1 MRLKSIITVIAL
13 ILIMFMSAI
22 ESSIISLAL
31 PTIKQDLNAGNLIS
45 LIFTA
50 YFIALV
56 IANPIVG
63 ELLSRFKIIYVAIAG
78 LLLFSIGSFMCGLS
92 TNFTMLIISRVIQGF
107 GSGVLMSLSQIVPK
121 LAFEIPLRY
130 KIMGI
135 VGSVWGISSI
145 IGPLLGGGILE
156 FATWHWL
163 FYINIPIAIIA
174 IILVIWTFHF
184 PEEETV
190 AKSKF
195 DTKGLTLFY
204 VFIGLIMFALL
215 NQQLLLLNFL
225 SFILA
230 IVVAMCLFKV
240 EKHVSSPFL
249 PVVEFNRSITLVF
262 ITDLLTAICLMGF
275 NLYIPVYL
283 QEQLGLSPLQSGLV
297 IFPLSVAWITLNF
310 NLHLSV
316 AWITLNFN
324 LHRIEAKLSRKVI
337 YLLSFTLLLVSSII
351 ISFGIKLPV
360 LIAFVLILAGLS
372 FGYIYT
378 KDSVIVQEETSPL
391 QMKKMM
397 SFYGLTKNLG
407 ASIGSTIM
415 GYLYAIQSGIF
426 GPNLHNVLSAV
437 AVISIGLIVLWVVF
451 FKEQSSQS
459 KE

>member
-249 PVVEFNRSITLVF
+249 PVLEFNRSITLVF

-297 IFPLSVAWITLNF
+297 IFP
-310 NLHLSV
+310 LSV

>member
-1 MRLKSIITVIAL
+1 MRLKSIVTVIAL
-13 ILIMFMSAI
+13 ILIMFMAAI

-63 ELLSRFKIIYVAIAG
+63 ELLTRFKIIYIAIAG
-78 LLLFSIGSFMCGLS
+78 LTLFTVGSLMSGLS
-92 TNFTMLIISRVIQGF
+92 THFSMLVISRVIQGF
-107 GSGVLMSLSQIVPK
+107 GSGVMMSLSQIVPK

-174 IILVIWTFHF
+174 IILVVWTFHF

-195 DTKGLTLFY
+195 DTKGITLFY
-204 VFIGLIMFALL
+204 IFIGLIMFALL
-215 NQQLLLLNFL
+215 NQQHLYLNIIGFV
-225 SFILA
+225 LA
-230 IVVAMCLFKV
+230 ILVALRLFNV
-240 EKHVSSPFL
+240 EKKVSSPFL
-249 PVVEFNRSITLVF
+249 PVPEFNRMITLVF
-262 ITDLLTAICLMGF
+262 ITDLLTAVCLMGF

-310 NLHLSV
+310 NLH
-316 AWITLNFN
+316 
-324 LHRIEAKLSRKVI
+324 HIEAKLSRKVI
-337 YLLSFTLLLVSSII
+337 YLSSFTLLLLSSII
-351 ISFGIKLPV
+351 IAFGIKLPI
-360 LIAFVLILAGLS
+360 LIACVLILSGLS

-378 KDSVIVQEETSPL
+378 KDSVIVQEETSPI

-415 GYLYAIQSGIF
+415 GYLYALKSGLF
-426 GPNLHNVLSAV
+426 GANLHNILGVVSL
-437 AVISIGLIVLWVVF
+437 ISVGLIVVWLIF
-451 FKEQSSQS
+451 YREAASQTKE
-459 KE
+459 

>member
-204 VFIGLIMFALL
+204 VFIELIMFALL

-297 IFPLSVAWITLNF
+297 IFP
-310 NLHLSV
+310 LSV

>member
-1 MRLKSIITVIAL
+1 MRLKSIVTVIAL
-13 ILIMFMSAI
+13 ILIMFMAAI

-63 ELLSRFKIIYVAIAG
+63 ELLTRFKIIYIAIAG
-78 LLLFSIGSFMCGLS
+78 LTLFTVGSLMSGLS
-92 TNFTMLIISRVIQGF
+92 THFSMLIISRVIQGF
-107 GSGVLMSLSQIVPK
+107 GSGVTMSLSQIVPK

-174 IILVIWTFHF
+174 IILVVWTFHF

-195 DTKGLTLFY
+195 DTKGITLFY
-204 VFIGLIMFALL
+204 IFIGLIMFALL
-215 NQQLLLLNFL
+215 NQQHLYLNIIGFV
-225 SFILA
+225 LA
-230 IVVAMCLFKV
+230 ILVALRLFNV
-240 EKHVSSPFL
+240 EKKVSSPFL
-249 PVVEFNRSITLVF
+249 PVAEFNRMITLVF
-262 ITDLLTAICLMGF
+262 ITDLLTAVCLMGF

-310 NLHLSV
+310 NLH
-316 AWITLNFN
+316 
-324 LHRIEAKLSRKVI
+324 HIEAKLSRKVI
-337 YLLSFTLLLVSSII
+337 YLSSFTLLLLSSII
-351 ISFGIKLPV
+351 IAFGIKLPI
-360 LIAFVLILAGLS
+360 LIACVLILSGLS

-378 KDSVIVQEETSPL
+378 KDSVIVQEETSPI

-415 GYLYAIQSGIF
+415 GYLYALKSGLF
-426 GPNLHNVLSAV
+426 GANLHNILGVVSL
-437 AVISIGLIVLWVVF
+437 ISVGLIVVWLIF
-451 FKEQSSQS
+451 YREAASQTKE
-459 KE
+459 

>member
-1 MRLKSIITVIAL
+1 MRLKSIVTVIAL
-13 ILIMFMSAI
+13 ILIMFMAAI

-63 ELLSRFKIIYVAIAG
+63 ELLTRFKIIYIAIAG
-78 LLLFSIGSFMCGLS
+78 LTLFTVGSLMSGLS
-92 TNFTMLIISRVIQGF
+92 THFSMLVISRVIQGF
-107 GSGVLMSLSQIVPK
+107 GSGVMMSLSQIVPK
-121 LAFEIPLRY
+121 LAFEIPLLY

-174 IILVIWTFHF
+174 IILVVWTFHF

-195 DTKGLTLFY
+195 DTKGITLFY
-204 VFIGLIMFALL
+204 IFIGLIMFALL
-215 NQQLLLLNFL
+215 NQQHLYLNIIGFV
-225 SFILA
+225 LA
-230 IVVAMCLFKV
+230 ILVALRLFNV
-240 EKHVSSPFL
+240 EKKVSSPFL
-249 PVVEFNRSITLVF
+249 PVAEFNRMITLVF
-262 ITDLLTAICLMGF
+262 ITDLLTAVCLMGF

-310 NLHLSV
+310 NLH
-316 AWITLNFN
+316 
-324 LHRIEAKLSRKVI
+324 HIEAKLSRKVI
-337 YLLSFTLLLVSSII
+337 YLSSFTLLLLSSII
-351 ISFGIKLPV
+351 IAFGIKLPI
-360 LIAFVLILAGLS
+360 LIACVLILSGLS

-378 KDSVIVQEETSPL
+378 KDSVIVQEETSPI

-415 GYLYAIQSGIF
+415 GYLYALKSGLF
-426 GPNLHNVLSAV
+426 GANLHNILGVVSL
-437 AVISIGLIVLWVVF
+437 ISVGLIVVWLIF
-451 FKEQSSQS
+451 YREAASQTKE
-459 KE
+459 

>member
-190 AKSKF
+190 AKLKF

-297 IFPLSVAWITLNF
+297 IFP
-310 NLHLSV
+310 LSV

>member
-230 IVVAMCLFKV
+230 FVVAIRLFKV

-310 NLHLSV
+310 NLH
-316 AWITLNFN
+316 
-324 LHRIEAKLSRKVI
+324 RIEAKLSRKVI

-351 ISFGIKLPV
+351 ISFGIKLPL

-437 AVISIGLIVLWVVF
+437 VISIGLIVLWVVF

>member
-1 MRLKSIITVIAL
+1 MRLKSIVTVIAL
-13 ILIMFMSAI
+13 ILIMFMAAI

-63 ELLSRFKIIYVAIAG
+63 ELLTRFKIIYIAIAG
-78 LLLFSIGSFMCGLS
+78 LTLFTVGSLMSGLS
-92 TNFTMLIISRVIQGF
+92 THFSMLIISRVIQGF
-107 GSGVLMSLSQIVPK
+107 GSGVMMSLSQIVPK

-174 IILVIWTFHF
+174 IILIVWTFHF
-184 PEEETV
+184 PEEKTV

-195 DTKGLTLFY
+195 DTKGITLFY
-204 VFIGLIMFALL
+204 IFIGLIMFALL
-215 NQQLLLLNFL
+215 NQQHLYLNIIGFV
-225 SFILA
+225 LA
-230 IVVAMCLFKV
+230 ILVALRLFNV
-240 EKHVSSPFL
+240 EKKVSSPFL
-249 PVVEFNRSITLVF
+249 PVAEFNRMITLVF
-262 ITDLLTAICLMGF
+262 ITDLLTAVCLMGF

-310 NLHLSV
+310 NLH
-316 AWITLNFN
+316 
-324 LHRIEAKLSRKVI
+324 HIEAKLSRKVI
-337 YLLSFTLLLVSSII
+337 YLSSFTLLLLSSII
-351 ISFGIKLPV
+351 IAFGIKLPI
-360 LIAFVLILAGLS
+360 LIACVLILSGLS

-378 KDSVIVQEETSPL
+378 KDSVIVQEETSPI

-415 GYLYAIQSGIF
+415 GYLYALKSGLF
-426 GPNLHNVLSAV
+426 GANLHNILGVVSL
-437 AVISIGLIVLWVVF
+437 ISVGLIVVWLIF
-451 FKEQSSQS
+451 YREAASQTKE
-459 KE
+459 

>member
-107 GSGVLMSLSQIVPK
+107 RSGVLMSLSQIVPK

-310 NLHLSV
+310 NLH
-316 AWITLNFN
+316 
-324 LHRIEAKLSRKVI
+324 RIEAKLSRKVI

>member
-310 NLHLSV
+310 NLH
-316 AWITLNFN
+316 
-324 LHRIEAKLSRKVI
+324 RIEAKLSRKVI

-451 FKEQSSQS
+451 YKEQSSQS

>member
-145 IGPLLGGGILE
+145 IGTLLGGGILE

-310 NLHLSV
+310 NLH
-316 AWITLNFN
+316 
-324 LHRIEAKLSRKVI
+324 RIEAKLSRKVI

>member
-31 PTIKQDLNAGNLIS
+31 PTIKQDLNVGNLIS

-230 IVVAMCLFKV
+230 IVVAIRLFKV

-310 NLHLSV
+310 NLH
-316 AWITLNFN
+316 
-324 LHRIEAKLSRKVI
+324 RIEAKLSRKVI

-351 ISFGIKLPV
+351 ISFGIKLPL

-437 AVISIGLIVLWVVF
+437 VVISIGLIVLWVVF

>member
-13 ILIMFMSAI
+13 ILIMFMAAI

-63 ELLSRFKIIYVAIAG
+63 ELLSRFKIIYVAIVG

-184 PEEETV
+184 PEEETI

-215 NQQLLLLNFL
+215 NQQQLLLNFL

-230 IVVAMCLFKV
+230 IVVAMRLFKV

-310 NLHLSV
+310 NLH
-316 AWITLNFN
+316 
-324 LHRIEAKLSRKVI
+324 RIEAKLSRKVI
-337 YLLSFTLLLVSSII
+337 YLLSFTLLLVSSVI
-351 ISFGIKLPV
+351 ISFGIKLPI

>member
-1 MRLKSIITVIAL
+1 MRLKSIVTVIAL
-13 ILIMFMSAI
+13 ILIMFMAAI

-63 ELLSRFKIIYVAIAG
+63 ELLTRFKIIYIAIAG
-78 LLLFSIGSFMCGLS
+78 LTLFTVGSLMSGLS
-92 TNFTMLIISRVIQGF
+92 AHFSMLIISRVIQGF
-107 GSGVLMSLSQIVPK
+107 GSGVMMSLSQIVPK

-174 IILVIWTFHF
+174 IILVVWTFHF

-195 DTKGLTLFY
+195 DTKGITLFY
-204 VFIGLIMFALL
+204 IFIGLIMFALL
-215 NQQLLLLNFL
+215 NQQHLYLNIIGFV
-225 SFILA
+225 LA
-230 IVVAMCLFKV
+230 ILVALRLFNV
-240 EKHVSSPFL
+240 EKKVSSPFL
-249 PVVEFNRSITLVF
+249 PVAEFNRMITLVF
-262 ITDLLTAICLMGF
+262 ITDLLTAVCLMGF

-310 NLHLSV
+310 NLH
-316 AWITLNFN
+316 
-324 LHRIEAKLSRKVI
+324 HIEAKLSRKVI
-337 YLLSFTLLLVSSII
+337 YLSSFTLLLLSSII
-351 ISFGIKLPV
+351 IAFGIKLPI
-360 LIAFVLILAGLS
+360 LIACVLILSGLS

-378 KDSVIVQEETSPL
+378 KDSVIVQEETSPI

-415 GYLYAIQSGIF
+415 GYLYALKSGLF
-426 GPNLHNVLSAV
+426 GANLHNILGVVSL
-437 AVISIGLIVLWVVF
+437 ISVGLIVVWLIF
-451 FKEQSSQS
+451 YREAASQTKE
-459 KE
+459 

>member
-310 NLHLSV
+310 NLH
-316 AWITLNFN
+316 
-324 LHRIEAKLSRKVI
+324 RIEAKLSRKVI

-437 AVISIGLIVLWVVF
+437 AVISIGLIVLWVVC

>member
-297 IFPLSVAWITLNF
+297 IFPLSL
-310 NLHLSV
+310 

-372 FGYIYT
+372 FGYTYT
-378 KDSVIVQEETSPL
+378 KDRVIVQEETSPL

-426 GPNLHNVLSAV
+426 GPNITQCVKCCCCN
-437 AVISIGLIVLWVVF
+437 
-451 FKEQSSQS
+451 
-459 KE
+459 

>member
-1 MRLKSIITVIAL
+1 MRLKSIVTVIAL
-13 ILIMFMSAI
+13 ILIMFMAAI

-63 ELLSRFKIIYVAIAG
+63 ELLTRFKIIYIAIAG
-78 LLLFSIGSFMCGLS
+78 LTLFTVGSLMSGLS
-92 TNFTMLIISRVIQGF
+92 THFSMLIISRVIQGF
-107 GSGVLMSLSQIVPK
+107 GSGVMMSLSQIVPK

-163 FYINIPIAIIA
+163 FYINIPFAIIA
-174 IILVIWTFHF
+174 IILVVWTFHF
-184 PEEETV
+184 PEEKTV

-195 DTKGLTLFY
+195 DTKGITLFY
-204 VFIGLIMFALL
+204 IFIGLIMFALL
-215 NQQLLLLNFL
+215 NQQHLYLNIIGFV
-225 SFILA
+225 LA
-230 IVVAMCLFKV
+230 ILVALRLFNV
-240 EKHVSSPFL
+240 EKKVSSPFL
-249 PVVEFNRSITLVF
+249 PVAEFNRMITLVF
-262 ITDLLTAICLMGF
+262 ITDLLTAVCLMGF

-310 NLHLSV
+310 NLH
-316 AWITLNFN
+316 
-324 LHRIEAKLSRKVI
+324 HIEAKLSRKVI
-337 YLLSFTLLLVSSII
+337 YLSSFTLLLLLSSII
-351 ISFGIKLPV
+351 IAFGIKLPI
-360 LIAFVLILAGLS
+360 LIACVLILSGLS

-378 KDSVIVQEETSPL
+378 KDSVIVQEETSPI

-415 GYLYAIQSGIF
+415 GYLYALKSGLF
-426 GPNLHNVLSAV
+426 GANLHNILGVVSL
-437 AVISIGLIVLWVVF
+437 ISVGLIVVWLIF
-451 FKEQSSQS
+451 YREAASQTKE
-459 KE
+459 

>member
-310 NLHLSV
+310 NLH
-316 AWITLNFN
+316 
-324 LHRIEAKLSRKVI
+324 RIEAKLSRKVI

-426 GPNLHNVLSAV
+426 GPN
-437 AVISIGLIVLWVVF
+437 
-451 FKEQSSQS
+451 
-459 KE
+459 

>member
-1 MRLKSIITVIAL
+1 MRLKSIVTVIAL
-13 ILIMFMSAI
+13 ILIMFMAAI

-63 ELLSRFKIIYVAIAG
+63 ELLTRFKIIYIAIAG
-78 LLLFSIGSFMCGLS
+78 LTLFTVGSLMSGLS
-92 TNFTMLIISRVIQGF
+92 THFSMLIISRVIQGF
-107 GSGVLMSLSQIVPK
+107 GSGVMMSLSQIVPK

-163 FYINIPIAIIA
+163 FFINIPIAIIA
-174 IILVIWTFHF
+174 IILVVWTFHF
-184 PEEETV
+184 SEEETV

-195 DTKGLTLFY
+195 DTKGITLFY
-204 VFIGLIMFALL
+204 IFIGLIMFALL
-215 NQQLLLLNFL
+215 NQQHLYLNIIGFV
-225 SFILA
+225 LA
-230 IVVAMCLFKV
+230 ILIALRLFNV
-240 EKHVSSPFL
+240 EKKVSSPFL
-249 PVVEFNRSITLVF
+249 PVAEFNRMITLVF
-262 ITDLLTAICLMGF
+262 ITDLLTAVCLMGF

-310 NLHLSV
+310 NLH
-316 AWITLNFN
+316 
-324 LHRIEAKLSRKVI
+324 HIEAKLSRKVI
-337 YLLSFTLLLVSSII
+337 YLSSFTLLLLSSII
-351 ISFGIKLPV
+351 IAFGIKLPI
-360 LIAFVLILAGLS
+360 LIACVLILSGIS

-378 KDSVIVQEETSPL
+378 KDSVIVQEETSPI

-415 GYLYAIQSGIF
+415 GYLYALKSGLF
-426 GPNLHNVLSAV
+426 GANLHNILGVVSL
-437 AVISIGLIVLWVVF
+437 ISVGLIGVWIIF
-451 FKEQSSQS
+451 YREAASQTN
-459 KE
+459 E

>member
-1 MRLKSIITVIAL
+1 MRLKSIVTVIAL
-13 ILIMFMSAI
+13 ILIMFMAAI

-63 ELLSRFKIIYVAIAG
+63 ELLTRFKIIYIAIAG
-78 LLLFSIGSFMCGLS
+78 LTLFTVGSLMSGLS
-92 TNFTMLIISRVIQGF
+92 THFSMLVISRVIQGF
-107 GSGVLMSLSQIVPK
+107 GSGVMMSLSQIVPK

-174 IILVIWTFHF
+174 IILVVWTFHF

-195 DTKGLTLFY
+195 DTKGITLFY
-204 VFIGLIMFALL
+204 IFIGLIMFALL
-215 NQQLLLLNFL
+215 NQQHLYLNIIGFV
-225 SFILA
+225 LA
-230 IVVAMCLFKV
+230 ILVALRLFNV
-240 EKHVSSPFL
+240 EKKVSSPFL
-249 PVVEFNRSITLVF
+249 PVAEFNRMITLVF
-262 ITDLLTAICLMGF
+262 ITDLLTAVCLMGF

-310 NLHLSV
+310 NLH
-316 AWITLNFN
+316 
-324 LHRIEAKLSRKVI
+324 HIEAKLSRKVI
-337 YLLSFTLLLVSSII
+337 YLSSFTLLLLSSII
-351 ISFGIKLPV
+351 IAFGIKLPI
-360 LIAFVLILAGLS
+360 LIACVLILSGLS

-378 KDSVIVQEETSPL
+378 KDSVIVQEETSPI
-391 QMKKMM
+391 QMNKMM

-415 GYLYAIQSGIF
+415 GYLYALKSGLF
-426 GPNLHNVLSAV
+426 GANLHNILGVVSL
-437 AVISIGLIVLWVVF
+437 ISVGLIVVWLIF
-451 FKEQSSQS
+451 YREAASQTKE
-459 KE
+459 

>member
-1 MRLKSIITVIAL
+1 MRLKSIVTVIAL
-13 ILIMFMSAI
+13 ILIMFMAAI

-63 ELLSRFKIIYVAIAG
+63 ELLTRFKIIYIAIAG
-78 LLLFSIGSFMCGLS
+78 LTLFTVGSLMSGLS
-92 TNFTMLIISRVIQGF
+92 THFSMLIISRVIQGF
-107 GSGVLMSLSQIVPK
+107 GSGVMMSLSQIVPK

-163 FYINIPIAIIA
+163 FFINIPIAIIA
-174 IILVIWTFHF
+174 IILVVWTFHF
-184 PEEETV
+184 SEEETV

-195 DTKGLTLFY
+195 DTKGITLFY
-204 VFIGLIMFALL
+204 IFIGLIMFALL
-215 NQQLLLLNFL
+215 NQQHLYLNIIGFV
-225 SFILA
+225 LA
-230 IVVAMCLFKV
+230 ILIALRLFNV
-240 EKHVSSPFL
+240 EKKVSSPFL
-249 PVVEFNRSITLVF
+249 PVAEFNRMITLLF
-262 ITDLLTAICLMGF
+262 ITDLLTAVCLMGF

-310 NLHLSV
+310 NLH
-316 AWITLNFN
+316 
-324 LHRIEAKLSRKVI
+324 HIEAKLSRKVI
-337 YLLSFTLLLVSSII
+337 YLSSFTLLLLSSII
-351 ISFGIKLPV
+351 IAFGIKLPI
-360 LIAFVLILAGLS
+360 LIACVLILSGIS

-378 KDSVIVQEETSPL
+378 KDSVIVQEETSPI

-415 GYLYAIQSGIF
+415 GYLYALKSGLF
-426 GPNLHNVLSAV
+426 GANLHNILGVVSL
-437 AVISIGLIVLWVVF
+437 ISVGLIVVWLIF
-451 FKEQSSQS
+451 YREAASQTN
-459 KE
+459 E

>member
-92 TNFTMLIISRVIQGF
+92 TNFTMLIISRLIQGF

-310 NLHLSV
+310 NLH
-316 AWITLNFN
+316 
-324 LHRIEAKLSRKVI
+324 RIEVKLSRKVI

>member
-310 NLHLSV
+310 NLH
-316 AWITLNFN
+316 
-324 LHRIEAKLSRKVI
+324 RIEAKLSRKVI

-407 ASIGSTIM
+407 ASIGSRIM

>member
-63 ELLSRFKIIYVAIAG
+63 ELLSRFKIIYVAITG

-310 NLHLSV
+310 NLH
-316 AWITLNFN
+316 
-324 LHRIEAKLSRKVI
+324 RIEAKLSRKVI

-415 GYLYAIQSGIF
+415 GYLYAIQPGIF

>member
-1 MRLKSIITVIAL
+1 MRLKSIVTVIAL
-13 ILIMFMSAI
+13 ILIMFMAAI

-31 PTIKQDLNAGNLIS
+31 PTIKQDLNAGKLIS

-63 ELLSRFKIIYVAIAG
+63 ELLTRFKIIYIAIAG
-78 LLLFSIGSFMCGLS
+78 LTLFTVGSLMSGLS
-92 TNFTMLIISRVIQGF
+92 THFSMLVISRVIQGF
-107 GSGVLMSLSQIVPK
+107 GSGVMMSLSQIVPK

-174 IILVIWTFHF
+174 IILVVWTFHF

-195 DTKGLTLFY
+195 DTKGITLFY
-204 VFIGLIMFALL
+204 IFIGLIMFALL
-215 NQQLLLLNFL
+215 NQQHLYLNIIGFV
-225 SFILA
+225 LA
-230 IVVAMCLFKV
+230 ILVALRLFNV
-240 EKHVSSPFL
+240 EKKVSSPFL
-249 PVVEFNRSITLVF
+249 PVAEFNRMITLVF
-262 ITDLLTAICLMGF
+262 ITDLLTAVCLMGF

-310 NLHLSV
+310 NLH
-316 AWITLNFN
+316 
-324 LHRIEAKLSRKVI
+324 HIEAKLSRKVI
-337 YLLSFTLLLVSSII
+337 YLSSFTLLLLSSII
-351 ISFGIKLPV
+351 IAFGIKLPI
-360 LIAFVLILAGLS
+360 LIACVLILSGLS

-378 KDSVIVQEETSPL
+378 KDSVIVQEETSPI

-415 GYLYAIQSGIF
+415 GYLYALKSGLF
-426 GPNLHNVLSAV
+426 GANLHNILGVVSL
-437 AVISIGLIVLWVVF
+437 ISVGLIVVWLIF
-451 FKEQSSQS
+451 YREAASQTKE
-459 KE
+459 

>member
-1 MRLKSIITVIAL
+1 MRLKSIVTVIAL
-13 ILIMFMSAI
+13 ILIMFMAAI

-63 ELLSRFKIIYVAIAG
+63 ELLTRFKIIYIAIAG
-78 LLLFSIGSFMCGLS
+78 LTLFTVGSLMSGLS
-92 TNFTMLIISRVIQGF
+92 THFSMLIISRVIQGF
-107 GSGVLMSLSQIVPK
+107 GSGVMMSLSQIVPK

-174 IILVIWTFHF
+174 IILVVWTFHF
-184 PEEETV
+184 PEEKTV

-195 DTKGLTLFY
+195 DTKGITLFY
-204 VFIGLIMFALL
+204 IFIGLIMFALL
-215 NQQLLLLNFL
+215 NQQHLYLNIIGFV
-225 SFILA
+225 LA
-230 IVVAMCLFKV
+230 ILVALRLFNV
-240 EKHVSSPFL
+240 EKKVSSPFL
-249 PVVEFNRSITLVF
+249 PVAEFNRMITLVF
-262 ITDLLTAICLMGF
+262 ITDLLTAVCLMGF

-310 NLHLSV
+310 NLH
-316 AWITLNFN
+316 
-324 LHRIEAKLSRKVI
+324 HIEAKLSRKVI
-337 YLLSFTLLLVSSII
+337 YLSSFTLLLLSSII
-351 ISFGIKLPV
+351 IAFGVKLPI
-360 LIAFVLILAGLS
+360 LIACVLILSGLS

-378 KDSVIVQEETSPL
+378 KDSVIVQEETSPI

-415 GYLYAIQSGIF
+415 GYLYALKSGLF
-426 GPNLHNVLSAV
+426 GANLHNILGVVSL
-437 AVISIGLIVLWVVF
+437 ISVGLIVVWLIF
-451 FKEQSSQS
+451 YREAASQTKE
-459 KE
+459 

>member
-156 FATWHWL
+156 FATGHWL

-297 IFPLSVAWITLNF
+297 IFPLSL
-310 NLHLSV
+310 

>member
-1 MRLKSIITVIAL
+1 MRLKSIVTVIAL
-13 ILIMFMSAI
+13 ILIMFMAAI

-63 ELLSRFKIIYVAIAG
+63 ELLTRFKIIYIAIAG
-78 LLLFSIGSFMCGLS
+78 LTLFTVGSLMSGLS
-92 TNFTMLIISRVIQGF
+92 THFSMLIISRVIQGF
-107 GSGVLMSLSQIVPK
+107 GSGVMMSLSQIVPK

-174 IILVIWTFHF
+174 IILVVWTFHF
-184 PEEETV
+184 PEEKTV

-195 DTKGLTLFY
+195 DTKGITLFY
-204 VFIGLIMFALL
+204 IFIGLIMFALL
-215 NQQLLLLNFL
+215 NQQHLYLNIIGFV
-225 SFILA
+225 LA
-230 IVVAMCLFKV
+230 ILVALRLFNV
-240 EKHVSSPFL
+240 EKKVSSPFL
-249 PVVEFNRSITLVF
+249 PVAEFNRMITLVF
-262 ITDLLTAICLMGF
+262 ITDLLTAVCLMGF

-310 NLHLSV
+310 NLH
-316 AWITLNFN
+316 
-324 LHRIEAKLSRKVI
+324 HIEAKLSRKVI
-337 YLLSFTLLLVSSII
+337 YLSSFTLLLLSSII
-351 ISFGIKLPV
+351 IAFGIKLPI
-360 LIAFVLILAGLS
+360 LIACVLILSGLS

-378 KDSVIVQEETSPL
+378 KDSVIVQEETSPI

-415 GYLYAIQSGIF
+415 GYLYALKSGLF
-426 GPNLHNVLSAV
+426 GANLHNILGVVSL
-437 AVISIGLIVLWVVF
+437 ISVGLIVVWLIVVWLIF
-451 FKEQSSQS
+451 YREAASQTKE
-459 KE
+459 

>member
-1 MRLKSIITVIAL
+1 MRLKSIVTVIAL
-13 ILIMFMSAI
+13 ILIMFMAAI

-63 ELLSRFKIIYVAIAG
+63 ELLTRFKIIYIAIAG
-78 LLLFSIGSFMCGLS
+78 LTLFTVGSLMSGLS
-92 TNFTMLIISRVIQGF
+92 THFSMLVISRAIQGF
-107 GSGVLMSLSQIVPK
+107 GSGVMMSLSQIVPK

-174 IILVIWTFHF
+174 IILVVWTFHF

-195 DTKGLTLFY
+195 DTKGITLFY
-204 VFIGLIMFALL
+204 IFIGLIMFALL
-215 NQQLLLLNFL
+215 NQQHLYLNIIGFV
-225 SFILA
+225 LA
-230 IVVAMCLFKV
+230 ILVALRLFNV
-240 EKHVSSPFL
+240 EKKVSSPFL
-249 PVVEFNRSITLVF
+249 PVAEFNRMITLVF
-262 ITDLLTAICLMGF
+262 ITDLLTAVCLMGF

-310 NLHLSV
+310 NLH
-316 AWITLNFN
+316 
-324 LHRIEAKLSRKVI
+324 HIEAKLSRKVI
-337 YLLSFTLLLVSSII
+337 YLSSFTLLLLSSII
-351 ISFGIKLPV
+351 IAFGIKLPI
-360 LIAFVLILAGLS
+360 LIACVLILSGLS

-378 KDSVIVQEETSPL
+378 KDSVIVQEETSPI

-415 GYLYAIQSGIF
+415 GYLYALKSGLF
-426 GPNLHNVLSAV
+426 GANLHNILGVVSL
-437 AVISIGLIVLWVVF
+437 ISVGLIVVWLIF
-451 FKEQSSQS
+451 YREAASQTKE
-459 KE
+459 

>member
-1 MRLKSIITVIAL
+1 MRLKSIIIVIAL

-297 IFPLSVAWITLNF
+297 IFPLSL
-310 NLHLSV
+310 

>member
-262 ITDLLTAICLMGF
+262 ITGLLTAICLMGF

-297 IFPLSVAWITLNF
+297 IFP
-310 NLHLSV
+310 LSV

>member
-78 LLLFSIGSFMCGLS
+78 LLLFSIGSLMCGLS

-215 NQQLLLLNFL
+215 NQQLLFLNFL

-230 IVVAMCLFKV
+230 IVVAMRLFKV

-310 NLHLSV
+310 NLH
-316 AWITLNFN
+316 
-324 LHRIEAKLSRKVI
+324 RIEAKLSRKVI

-351 ISFGIKLPV
+351 ISFGIKLPL

>member
-1 MRLKSIITVIAL
+1 MRLKSIVTVIAL
-13 ILIMFMSAI
+13 ILIMFMAAI

-63 ELLSRFKIIYVAIAG
+63 ELLTRFKIIYIAIAG
-78 LLLFSIGSFMCGLS
+78 LTLFTVGSLMSGLS
-92 TNFTMLIISRVIQGF
+92 THFSMLIISRVIQGF
-107 GSGVLMSLSQIVPK
+107 GSGVMMSLSQIVPK

-174 IILVIWTFHF
+174 IILVVWTFHF

-195 DTKGLTLFY
+195 DTKGITLFY
-204 VFIGLIMFALL
+204 IFIGLIMFALL
-215 NQQLLLLNFL
+215 NQQHLYLNIIGFV
-225 SFILA
+225 LA
-230 IVVAMCLFKV
+230 ILVALRLFNV
-240 EKHVSSPFL
+240 EKKVSSPFL
-249 PVVEFNRSITLVF
+249 PVAEFNRMITLVF
-262 ITDLLTAICLMGF
+262 ITDLLTAVCLMGF

-310 NLHLSV
+310 NLH
-316 AWITLNFN
+316 
-324 LHRIEAKLSRKVI
+324 HIEAKLSRKVI
-337 YLLSFTLLLVSSII
+337 YLSSFTLLLLSSII
-351 ISFGIKLPV
+351 IAFGIKLPI
-360 LIAFVLILAGLS
+360 LIACVLILSGLS

-378 KDSVIVQEETSPL
+378 KDSVIVQEETSPI

-397 SFYGLTKNLG
+397 WFYGLTKNLG

-415 GYLYAIQSGIF
+415 GYLYALKSGLF
-426 GPNLHNVLSAV
+426 GANLHNILGVVSL
-437 AVISIGLIVLWVVF
+437 ISVGLIVVWLIF
-451 FKEQSSQS
+451 YREAASQTKE
-459 KE
+459 

>member
-1 MRLKSIITVIAL
+1 MRLKSIVTVIAL
-13 ILIMFMSAI
+13 ILIIFMAAI

-63 ELLSRFKIIYVAIAG
+63 ELLTRFKIIYIAIAG
-78 LLLFSIGSFMCGLS
+78 LTLFTVGSLMSGLS
-92 TNFTMLIISRVIQGF
+92 THFSMLIISRVIQGF
-107 GSGVLMSLSQIVPK
+107 GSGVMMSLSQIVPK

-163 FYINIPIAIIA
+163 FFINIPIAIIA
-174 IILVIWTFHF
+174 IILVVWTFHF
-184 PEEETV
+184 SEEETV

-195 DTKGLTLFY
+195 DTKGITLFY
-204 VFIGLIMFALL
+204 IFIGLIMFALL
-215 NQQLLLLNFL
+215 NQQHLYLNIIGFV
-225 SFILA
+225 LA
-230 IVVAMCLFKV
+230 ILIALRLFNV
-240 EKHVSSPFL
+240 EKKVSSPFL
-249 PVVEFNRSITLVF
+249 PVAEFNRMITLVF
-262 ITDLLTAICLMGF
+262 ITDLLTAVCLMGF

-310 NLHLSV
+310 NLH
-316 AWITLNFN
+316 
-324 LHRIEAKLSRKVI
+324 HIEAKLSRKVI
-337 YLLSFTLLLVSSII
+337 YLSSFTLLLLSSII
-351 ISFGIKLPV
+351 IAFGIKLPI
-360 LIAFVLILAGLS
+360 LIACVLILSGIS

-378 KDSVIVQEETSPL
+378 KDSVIVQEETSPI

-415 GYLYAIQSGIF
+415 GYLYALKSGLF
-426 GPNLHNVLSAV
+426 GANLHNILGVVSL
-437 AVISIGLIVLWVVF
+437 ISVGLIVVWLIF
-451 FKEQSSQS
+451 YREAASQTN
-459 KE
+459 E

>member
-283 QEQLGLSPLQSGLV
+283 QEQLELSPLQSGLV
-297 IFPLSVAWITLNF
+297 IFP
-310 NLHLSV
+310 LSV

>member
-1 MRLKSIITVIAL
+1 
-13 ILIMFMSAI
+13 I

-310 NLHLSV
+310 NLH
-316 AWITLNFN
+316 
-324 LHRIEAKLSRKVI
+324 RIEAKLSRKVI

>member
-310 NLHLSV
+310 NLH
-316 AWITLNFN
+316 
-324 LHRIEAKLSRKVI
+324 RIEAKLSRKVI

-397 SFYGLTKNLG
+397 SFYGLTKNL
-407 ASIGSTIM
+407 
-415 GYLYAIQSGIF
+415 
-426 GPNLHNVLSAV
+426 
-437 AVISIGLIVLWVVF
+437 
-451 FKEQSSQS
+451 
-459 KE
+459 

>member
-310 NLHLSV
+310 NLH
-316 AWITLNFN
+316 
-324 LHRIEAKLSRKVI
+324 RIEAKLSRKVI

>member
-1 MRLKSIITVIAL
+1 
-13 ILIMFMSAI
+13 
-22 ESSIISLAL
+22 
-31 PTIKQDLNAGNLIS
+31 LIS

-297 IFPLSVAWITLNF
+297 IFPLSL
-310 NLHLSV
+310 

>member
-297 IFPLSVAWITLNF
+297 IFPLSL
-310 NLHLSV
+310 

-337 YLLSFTLLLVSSII
+337 YLLSFTLLLVSSVI